1 VGESI
6 EYNFKLRMTEKSSQM
21 DGWIIPPTTTGRQ
34 KLAIELL
41 KDENKKEQFEV
52 ELKQESTKHRQDN
65 RKTS

>member
-1 VGESI
+1 
-6 EYNFKLRMTEKSSQM
+6 M

-52 ELKQESTKHRQDN
+52 EVNNRYEVLRHLMQQETD
-65 RKTS
+65 TGLTLEDL